1 MTSARERPTLEEVAR
16 RAGVSR
22 ATVSRVVNGSTT
34 VALPI
39 QEAVRRAVRELGYV
53 PNLAAR
59 TLVTQRTDS
68 IALVLPETAT
78 RVFSDDPLFPG
89 IVRGVS
95 QELEA
100 ADRQL
105 VLMMAG
111 SAASHDRIERYA
123 MGRHVDGVMFASMHG
138 MDPLPGALARI
149 GMPSVCSGRPL
160 GRAAVP
166 YVDIDHLAG
175 VASAVRHLLDAGR
188 QRIATIAGPQDMV
201 AGIERL
207 AGYRDAL
214 RGSDRRSIVAVGD
227 FTRESGAVA
236 MRHLLDDD
244 PKLDAVFVAS
254 DLMADGALR
263 TLREAGRRVP
273 DDVAVIGFDDA
284 EFASYTDPR
293 SPRCA
298 SRSSRSAARWC
309 GSSCDSPKVNRSKT
323 PSSCRRTWWSGTA
336 HEDAAGPEPGG
347 VLFTRIRYQQV
358 GVVLQRRPA
367 AATTMARAWLSV
379 APVWIRRRASTSP
392 CRTTAWNWT
401 APFRFSLIRTAP
413 SPAKSVPTTVRVA
426 RRFGSP
432 MMSTVVQLGRTSRR
446 SSMCR
451 AAHVGAYRLTCS
463 RTYRSSSRLTL
474 RLRLATRWS
483 SAVV

>member
-1 MTSARERPTLEEVAR
+1 VTSARERPTLEEVAR

-284 EFASYTDPR
+284 EFASYTDP
-293 SPRCA
+293 P
-298 SRSSRSAARWC
+298 
-309 GSSCDSPKVNRSKT
+309 
-323 PSSCRRTWWSGTA
+323 
-336 HEDAAGPEPGG
+336 
-347 VLFTRIRYQQV
+347 L
-358 GVVLQRRPA
+358 
-367 AATTMARAWLSV
+367 
-379 APVWIRRRASTSP
+379 
-392 CRTTAWNWT
+392 
-401 APFRFSLIRTAP
+401 
-413 SPAKSVPTTVRVA
+413 TTVRQ
-426 RRFGSP
+426 P
-432 MMSTVVQLGRTSRR
+432 IIEIGRE
-446 SSMCR
+446 M
-451 AAHVGAYRLTCS
+451 VRL
-463 RTYRSSSRLTL
+463 L
-474 RLRLATRWS
+474 LRLAEGEPVENALILPTHLVVRD
-483 SAVV
+483 SA